1 MIKHDTDIK
10 KNNNRK
16 REIRIKRKMKEVTK
30 SNKEINLKLKKKW
43 MSA

>member
-16 REIRIKRKMKEVTK
+16 REIRIKRKMER
-30 SNKEINLKLKKKW
+30 SNKK
-43 MSA
+43 